1 MRGTLSPSSS
11 LQTISTPHHWKKT
24 GSRKSRTDLTEVP
37 DISPQLPWATT
48 PPPLYRCI
56 RLLDPPC
63 HPRSCIQGKLSKT
76 SRVEKNCN
84 FSWYTPPIS
93 TLKVKK
99 WMWKNNKF
107 LHHWKV
113 NQIIGIS
120 FSLFIFFL
128 TASPS
133 PNVRYYPPPPPP
145 SATHL
150 PNTIT
155 TRVDV
160 PSDRIDSTALSLV
173 SAVSSIPEIVR
184 SVLNIFDQFVNIFD
198 HQVGPGSHLGRRVGR
213 LAQPEHPH
221 TSCAW
226 TETKRNNIEKISES
240 RR

>member
-1 MRGTLSPSSS
+1 MYPREAV
-11 LQTISTPHHWKKT
+11 QKKQ
-24 GSRKSRTDLTEVP
+24 SRKKLQFFLIYTN
-37 DISPQLPWATT
+37 T
-48 PPPLYRCI
+48 PL
-56 RLLDPPC
+56 
-63 HPRSCIQGKLSKT
+63 
-76 SRVEKNCN
+76 
-84 FSWYTPPIS
+84 IS

-99 WMWKNNKF
+99 WIWKLVQGFYILPLNRNSEQNNKF

-128 TASPS
+128 TVSSS
-133 PNVRYYPPPPPP
+133 PNVRYYPPPPP
-145 SATHL
+145 SAPHL

-198 HQVGPGSHLGRRVGR
+198 PQVGPGSHLGRRVGR
-213 LAQPEHPH
+213 VAQSEHPH
-221 TSCAW
+221 TSGAW